1 MNEFPVVL
9 VINCGSSSIKFSVL
23 DASDCEVLM
32 SGIADGINSE
42 NAFLSVNGG
51 EPAPL
56 AHHSYEGAL
65 KAIAFELEKRN
76 LNDSVALIGHRIAHG
91 GSIFT
96 ESAIITDEV
105 IDNIRRVS
113 PLAPLH
119 NYANLSGIE
128 SAQQLFTGVTQVAVF
143 DTSFHQTMAP
153 EAYLYGLPWKYYEEL
168 GVRRYGF
175 HGTSHRYVSQR
186 AHSLLN
192 LAEGDY
198 QQVEKLMAKNA
209 DHAEQPVVNYL
220 LAAEAAQQRGDEAR
234 ANQHLERAAELAGN
248 DTIPVEIT
256 RVRLQLARNENHAA
270 RHGVDKLLE
279 VTPRHPEVLRL
290 AEQAYIR
297 TGAWSSLLDIIPSMA
312 KAHVGDEEHRAMLE
326 QQAWIGLMDQARA
339 DNGSEGLRNWWKNQ
353 SRKTRH
359 QVALQVAMAEHL
371 IECDDHDT
379 AQQIIID
386 GLKRQ
391 YDDRLLLPIPRLKTN
406 NPEQLEKVLRQQ
418 IKNVGDRP
426 LLWSTLGQ
434 SLMKHGEWQEAS
446 LAFRAALKQR
456 PDAYD
461 YAWLAD
467 ALDRLHKPEEAAA
480 MRRDGLML
488 TLQNNP
494 PQ

>member
-32 SGIADGINSE
+32 SGITDGINSE

-56 AHHSYEGAL
+56 ALHSYEGAL

-128 SAQQLFTGVTQVAVF
+128 SAQQLFPGVTQVAVF

-153 EAYLYGLPWKYYEEL
+153 EACLYGLPWKYYEEL

-192 LAEGDY
+192 LAEDDSGLVVAHLGNGASICAVRNGQSVDTSMGMTPLEGLMMGTRSGDVDFGAMSWVAS
-198 QQVEKLMAKNA
+198 QTNQSLGDLER
-209 DHAEQPVVNYL
+209 VVNKESGL
-220 LAAEAAQQRGDEAR
+220 LGISGLSSDLRVLEKAWHEG
-234 ANQHLERAAELAGN
+234 HERAQLAIKTFVHRIARHIAGHAASLRRLDGIIFTGGIGEN
-248 DTIPVEIT
+248 SSLIRRLVMEHLAVLGVEIDT
-256 RVRLQLARNENHAA
+256 EMNNRSNSCGERIVSSENARVICAVIPTNE
-270 RHGVDKLLE
+270 
-279 VTPRHPEVLRL
+279 
-290 AEQAYIR
+290 
-297 TGAWSSLLDIIPSMA
+297 
-312 KAHVGDEEHRAMLE
+312 
-326 QQAWIGLMDQARA
+326 
-339 DNGSEGLRNWWKNQ
+339 
-353 SRKTRH
+353 
-359 QVALQVAMAEHL
+359 
-371 IECDDHDT
+371 
-379 AQQIIID
+379 
-386 GLKRQ
+386 
-391 YDDRLLLPIPRLKTN
+391 
-406 NPEQLEKVLRQQ
+406 EKM
-418 IKNVGDRP
+418 I
-426 LLWSTLGQ
+426 
-434 SLMKHGEWQEAS
+434 
-446 LAFRAALKQR
+446 
-456 PDAYD
+456 
-461 YAWLAD
+461 
-467 ALDRLHKPEEAAA
+467 ALDAIHLGKVNAPAEFA
-480 MRRDGLML
+480 
-488 TLQNNP
+488 
-494 PQ
+494 